1 MFKIG
6 DKVVYPMHG
15 AGIIEGIEEKEV
27 LGEKRKYFIMRMP
40 IGDMKVMVPVDN
52 VEDVGVREI
61 IDEDGYKDVMSIL
74 RDDKSAMPQNWNRR
88 YRANMDRIKSGDIFE
103 VAAVVRNL
111 LLLDREKG
119 LSTGERK
126 MLSSAKQMLLSEMV
140 LVTDSDIENVEKI
153 VVEAIEYVAPEENE
167 KESEEKSDEELK
179 EVEK

>member
-15 AGIIEGIEEKEV
+15 AGIIEAIEEKEV

-40 IGDMKVMVPVDN
+40 IGEMKVMVPVDN
-52 VEDVGVREI
+52 VEEIGIRDI

-74 RDDKSAMPQNWNRR
+74 RDDRSTMPQNWNRR

-153 VVEAIEYVAPEENE
+153 VVEAIEYEAPSDDAEE
-167 KESEEKSDEELK
+167 SGEETDQELK
-179 EVEK
+179 EVKK